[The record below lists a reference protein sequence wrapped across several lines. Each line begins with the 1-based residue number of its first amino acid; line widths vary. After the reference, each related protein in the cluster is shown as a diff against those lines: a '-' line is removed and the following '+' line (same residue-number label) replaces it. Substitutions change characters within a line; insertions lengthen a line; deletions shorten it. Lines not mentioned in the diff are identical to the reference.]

1 MRVEIAVQ
9 DSAGAAIADDA
20 GAVRAELCVGLPL
33 GGLTPSIG
41 LIRRIRALVPALP
54 LHVLIRP
61 RPGGF
66 TYSPI
71 ELDVMATDIE
81 AAAAEGV
88 AGVVVGALTTSDDVD
103 AGALRVLRQVA
114 PAVEYTFHRAIDH
127 TPSPVEA
134 LEAISAAGF
143 SRVLTSGGAPS
154 AIQGLEALGAMVAA
168 QSGLTILAG
177 GGVALGDLPALSAVG
192 ITEIHLSAKATHHP
206 PGGGIALGV
215 SDTEGNSYQVT
226 DPLRVASV
234 IGQANRL
241 P

>member
-9 DSAGAAIADDA
+9 DAAGAAIADDA

-41 LIRRIRALVPALP
+41 LIRRIRTLVPTLP

-66 TYSPI
+66 TYSPT

-81 AAAAEGV
+81 TAAAEGV
-88 AGVVVGALTTSDDVD
+88 AGVVVGVLTARDEIDTEALT
-103 AGALRVLRQVA
+103 VLRQVA

-127 TPSPVEA
+127 TTSPVHA
-134 LEAISAAGF
+134 LAAISAAGF

-154 AIQGLEALGAMVAA
+154 AVEGLETLAAMAAA

-177 GGVALGDLPALSAVG
+177 GGVVLDHLPALSGAG
-192 ITEIHLSAKATHHP
+192 ITEVHLSAKATHSP
-206 PGGGIALGV
+206 PGRGIPLGV

-226 DPLRVASV
+226 DPLQVAAV
-234 IGQANRL
+234 IGKANRL